1 MMRKWMERRRRSKSS
16 TDQMKGI
23 MSEGLVAVPFDIS
36 ISFMPTAVDPSRYV
50 MTINKRDFIIR
61 SDDFSDVMLTISQ
74 YLKERYTCRKR

>member
-36 ISFMPTAVDPSRYV
+36 ISFMPTAVDPGRYV

-74 YLKERYTCRKR
+74 YLKERYTCKKR

>member
-50 MTINKRDFIIR
+50 MTINNRDFIIR